1 MKKSSCLGIKG
12 DVNAIGRVHS
22 YLESLGII
30 NLGAVQMPTPPS
42 KTARSASPPAKEKP
56 VRKETKPKSNRW
68 TKAKEARAAKKE
80 KELQREREKN
90 EREERKKKEDEG
102 EGDKEEKEDSR
113 KTAWQTRREEASF
126 DAGLEKE
133 RRKRKS
139 ARTEACLSKDGN
151 QDTAGGYC
159 GGSAVMCLMLPLPE
173 RITRF
178 RAMEVLQV
186 QQQETRRLQD
196 RRSTAANRSERDEIW
211 FFLVAPGSRRLNRRA
226 AFSLFFFSLFFE
238 SRVPRAEW
246 VFPAPVCDTLF
257 WADALQAQQRSRDDR
272 EEE

>member
-1 MKKSSCLGIKG
+1 
-12 DVNAIGRVHS
+12 VNAIGRVHS

-42 KTARSASPPAKEKP
+42 KTSLATSPPAKEKP
-56 VRKETKPKSNRW
+56 PKKEAKPKSNRW

-80 KELQREREKN
+80 KELQREKERNEK
-90 EREERKKKEDEG
+90 EERKKKEEEG
-102 EGDKEEKEDSR
+102 EGGEKEEKEDPR

-196 RRSTAANRSERDEIW
+196 RRSMAANR
-211 FFLVAPGSRRLNRRA
+211 
-226 AFSLFFFSLFFE
+226 
-238 SRVPRAEW
+238 
-246 VFPAPVCDTLF
+246 
-257 WADALQAQQRSRDDR
+257 
-272 EEE
+272 